1 MAADQALADWLR
13 AATGRLAGVSE
24 TPRLDA
30 ELLAAHALGLS
41 REELILGL
49 HRLAVPDEAE
59 ALLARRLAHEPVA
72 YITARRDFWTLSL
85 RVTPGVLIPRPD
97 SETLIEAAIDHFAGT
112 RGPEHI
118 IDLGTGSG
126 ALLLAALD
134 EWRGA
139 TGLGVDRSAEAL
151 AVARDNAARCAMD
164 GRVEMR
170 AGDWGAGLT
179 ERFDLI
185 LCNPPYIRSDALLPR
200 DVADHEP
207 AVALFGGTDG
217 LEAYRALAGQLGGLL
232 APGGVALFEIGFD
245 QGETAG
251 ALFRGAGFAVAL
263 RRDLAGRD
271 RALVVTHG

>member
-1 MAADQALADWLR
+1 MAEQALTDWLR

-30 ELLAAHALGLS
+30 ELLAAHALGIS

-49 HRLAVPDEAE
+49 HRLAVPDEAD
-59 ALLARRLAHEPVA
+59 ALLARRLGHEPVA

-112 RGPEHI
+112 QGPERI
-118 IDLGTGSG
+118 LDLGTGSG

-139 TGLGVDRSAEAL
+139 TGLGIDRSAEAL
-151 AVARDNAARCAMD
+151 AVAHDNAAWCAMAA
-164 GRVEMR
+164 RAELR
-170 AGDWGAGLT
+170 AGDWGAGLA
-179 ERFDLI
+179 ERFHLI

-207 AVALFGGTDG
+207 ATALFGGADG
-217 LEAYRALAGQLGGLL
+217 LEAYRTLAEQLGGLL

-251 ALFRGAGFAVAL
+251 ALFRAAGFAVTL